1 MEELLDKLRAA
12 GCKVT
17 PRRKAIIDLFLKQG
31 GIRSPPDVQEILNES
46 IGQCGLPGVYRN
58 LETLASC
65 GILFRIADFG
75 SERRYALCGV
85 DKTEGHHHHIICV
98 SCGKVGNITNCQYRE
113 GMNIDGFRIV
123 SHLVQLNGLCESCV
137 TKKTGENRK

>member
-1 MEELLDKLRAA
+1 MKELLDKLRAA
-12 GCKVT
+12 GYKVT
-17 PRRKAIIDLFLKQG
+17 PRRKAIIELFSRKG
-31 GIRSPPDVQEILNES
+31 GAFSPQDVQEILKER
-46 IGQCGLPGVYRN
+46 IGHCGLPGVYRN

-65 GILFRIADFG
+65 GILFRIADFCG
-75 SERRYALCGV
+75 ERRYALCGV
-85 DKTEGHHHHIICV
+85 DKTEGHHHHIVCV

>member
-1 MEELLDKLRAA
+1 MKELLDKLRA
-12 GCKVT
+12 GGYKVT
-17 PRRKAIIDLFLKQG
+17 PRRKAIIDLFLKKG
-31 GIRSPPDVQEILNES
+31 GALSPQEVHGFLRET

-58 LETLASC
+58 LETLTSC
-65 GILFRIADFG
+65 GVLFRIADFG
-75 SERRYALCGV
+75 GERRYALCGV
-85 DKTEGHHHHIICV
+85 DKTEGHHHHIVCV